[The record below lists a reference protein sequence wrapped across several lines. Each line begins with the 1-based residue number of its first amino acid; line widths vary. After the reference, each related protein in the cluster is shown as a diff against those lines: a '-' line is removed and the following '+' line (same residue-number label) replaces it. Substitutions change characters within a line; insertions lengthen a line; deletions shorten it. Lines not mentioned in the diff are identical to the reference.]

1 MGIIRAKLKEARE
14 AELVKLYTA
23 PSDEVFESSYKEY
36 MKLLDQIGVQELNQY
51 MTDEVAEIKKNF
63 NF

>member
-1 MGIIRAKLKEARE
+1 
-14 AELVKLYTA
+14 
-23 PSDEVFESSYKEY
+23 